1 MPGLDQPPLRT
12 LIVHD
17 ELAGESAETR
27 ALTALVAALE
37 DLGMDVVLAFSADDG
52 EAVVRSDPGLDVVL
66 VDWDLS
72 GATRHTEALVRFI
85 RERNEHLP
93 LSLMTERTSLGA
105 IPVDVTRRIDEYIYL
120 LDDTPDWIAG
130 RLRDAGARYRA
141 SVIPVM
147 FRALMDFAQT
157 HEYSWHTPGHEGG
170 AAFRKSPT
178 GRAFYDF
185 FGEQT
190 FRSDLSVSVGELGSL
205 LDHSGPIGA
214 AERDAARIFN
224 ADMTLF
230 VTNGTSTSN
239 RVVHQA
245 TAVAGDVVVD
255 DRNAHKSMEQADTIT
270 HVIPVYMIPS
280 RNRYGII
287 GPIPPAEMTREAIA
301 AKVEA
306 SPLAPDGAEPVI
318 AMVTNSTY
326 DGLLYHVPTVNEV
339 LGSHVDRIHY
349 DEAWYGY
356 AAFNPIYDERHAMH
370 RGEREQDGPTTF
382 ATQSTHKLLA
392 ALSQAS
398 YIHVRNGR
406 RPIDLPRLNE
416 AFMMHAST
424 SPLYAIIASNDVA
437 ARMMEGH
444 GGFVLTDEAIREA
457 VAFRQ
462 TVARTGRDLGDD
474 WFFRC
479 WQPDEVAD
487 VETGAKVAFAD
498 APADLLA
505 TRPEPWTLH
514 PGDTWHGFDGL
525 PDGYAMLDPIKVTV
539 LTPGMGDDGD
549 LLEKGIPAMLVTAYL
564 DQHASI
570 VVEKTQDYSILFLFS
585 MGVTKGKWG
594 SLLTTLF
601 DFKRDYDRNAPLEAV
616 LPAAFAAD
624 PETYG
629 GKGLADLAHA
639 MHETLRETGQMQA
652 MQAAFSTLPAP
663 VMKNADAFAHVVRGT
678 VEKVKVDD
686 LAGRTVSMGVVP
698 YPPGI
703 PLLMPGENAGAADGP
718 FLRYLKALQEF
729 DRRFPGFEHDLH
741 GVEHEDGDY
750 VVYAVREG

>member
-1 MPGLDQPPLRT
+1 MSELARPPLRA

-27 ALTALVAALE
+27 ALSALVEELEELDVEVVTAYSAA
-37 DLGMDVVLAFSADDG
+37 DG
-52 EAVVRSDPGLDVVL
+52 EAVIRSDPSIDVAV

-72 GATRHTEALVRFI
+72 GDPARTQKLVALTRS
-85 RERNEHLP
+85 RNERLP
-93 LSLMTERTSLGA
+93 LCLMTERTALG
-105 IPVDVTRRIDEYIYL
+105 DVPLETLRSVDEYIYL
-120 LDDTPDWIAG
+120 LDDTADWIAG
-130 RLRDAGARYRA
+130 RLRDVASAYRE
-141 SVIPVM
+141 SVVPVM
-147 FRALMDFAQT
+147 LKALMDFAQT

-170 AAFRKSPT
+170 AAFRKCAT

-190 FRSDLSVSVGELGSL
+190 FRSDLSISVGELGSL
-205 LDHSGPIGA
+205 LDHSGPIGE
-214 AERDAARIFN
+214 AERNAARIFN

-270 HVIPVYMIPS
+270 HVNPVYMIPS

-287 GPIPPAEMTREAIA
+287 GPIPPSEMSEAAIA
-301 AKVEA
+301 AKIKA
-306 SPLAPDGAEPVI
+306 SPLAPDGAKPVI

-356 AAFNPIYDERHAMH
+356 AAFNPIYHERHAMH
-370 RGEREQDGPTTF
+370 SGPRDKDGPTTF

-406 RPIDLPRLNE
+406 RPIDMPRLNE

-437 ARMMEGH
+437 AKMMEGQS
-444 GGFVLTDEAIREA
+444 GLVLTTEAIQEA
-457 VAFRQ
+457 VAFRK
-462 TVARTGRDLGDD
+462 TVARAQRELGDD
-474 WFFRC
+474 WFFGC
-479 WQPDEVAD
+479 WQADEVVD
-487 VETGAKVAFAD
+487 PETGARVAFAD
-498 APADLLA
+498 APDELL
-505 TRPEPWTLH
+505 TTSPEPWLLH
-514 PGDTWHGFDGL
+514 PGDTWHGFEGL
-525 PDGYAMLDPIKVTV
+525 PDGYAMLDPIKVTL
-539 LTPGMGDDGD
+539 LTPGMGVDGE
-549 LLEKGIPAMLVTAYL
+549 LESWGIPAELVTAYL

-570 VVEKTQDYSILFLFS
+570 VAEKTQDYSILFLFS
-585 MGVTKGKWG
+585 MGTTKGKWG

-601 DFKRDYDRNAPLEAV
+601 DFKRDYDRNAPLEVA
-616 LPAAFAAD
+616 LPAVAAGS
-624 PETYG
+624 PGTYG
-629 GKGLADLAHA
+629 GMGLADLAGK
-639 MHETLRETGQMQA
+639 MHETMRETGQMAA
-652 MQAAFSTLPAP
+652 MQAAYSNLPVP
-663 VMKNADAFAHVVRGT
+663 TMKNADAFAHVVRGT
-678 VEKVKVDD
+678 VEQVRVDD
-686 LAGRTVSMGVVP
+686 IAGRTVSMGVVP

-703 PLLMPGENAGAADGP
+703 PLLMPGENVGDAEGP
-718 FLRYLKALQEF
+718 FVVYLKALQAF

-741 GVEHEDGDY
+741 GVEHLDGDY
-750 VVYAVREG
+750 VIYVVN